1 MNLPL
6 QNAPAPITVD
16 NPSSQPVPAPS
27 VPVGPDADTVKPA
40 RLGLLILLIGFGGFV
55 LWALLAPLDSGVPAQ
70 GVVSVESQRKTVQ
83 HLSGGIVEKILVR
96 EGDEV
101 EAGQSLVILN
111 STQARANLG
120 IVRAQYLAARAMEN
134 RLMAEY
140 LNRDSIQ
147 FDADLLA
154 SKGDAQV
161 AEIMSIQATLFA
173 TRRAGQRK
181 EAAVLRESAAAL
193 EPQLQGLRELANE
206 GYVPRN
212 KMLDTERAHAEIR
225 LRILQQEQEYRK
237 QVETQLGD
245 AQKEASAQHDR
256 LIAARED
263 MVRTEI
269 KAPVA
274 GQVVGLAVHTTGG
287 IIAPGGHVLD
297 VVPRGEALIVEAQV
311 ATHLIDHVRIGIDAD
326 LRFSAFNQKT
336 TPVIQGKVVTVSAD
350 RLTDPATRMPYY
362 LARISVPPEE
372 MKKLGNSRVVPGMP
386 VEVIVKGESRTL
398 MNYLLKPL
406 TDRFASALKEF

>member
-1 MNLPL
+1 MKPQLKNITSPALIEGSGTRLP
-6 QNAPAPITVD
+6 PA
-16 NPSSQPVPAPS
+16 AAA
-27 VPVGPDADTVKPA
+27 GPDADPAKPA
-40 RLGLLILLIGFGGFV
+40 RLGLLILLIGFGGFL
-55 LWALLAPLDSGVPAQ
+55 LWALLAPLDSGVPAG
-70 GVVSVESQRKTVQ
+70 GVISVESQRKTVQ
-83 HLSGGIVEKILVR
+83 HLSGGIVEKIAVR

-101 EAGQSLVILN
+101 KAGQTLVVLN

-120 IVRAQYLAARAMEN
+120 IIRAQYLGARAVEN

-140 LNRDSIQ
+140 LNRESIQ
-147 FDADLLA
+147 FDKDLLEA
-154 SKGDAQV
+154 RRDPQV
-161 AEIMSIQATLFA
+161 AEILDVQAKLFA
-173 TRRAGQRK
+173 TRRASQHK

-193 EPQLQGLRELANE
+193 EPQLQGMRDLAKE

-237 QVETQLGD
+237 QVETQLGE

-256 LIAARED
+256 LLAAQEELA
-263 MVRTEI
+263 RTEI
-269 KAPVA
+269 KAPVD
-274 GQVVGLAVHTTGG
+274 GYVVALSVHTVGG
-287 IIAPGGHVLD
+287 IVAPGGHILD
-297 VVPRGEALIVEAQV
+297 LVPRGEPLIVEAQV
-311 ATHLIDHVRIGIDAD
+311 PVHLIDHVKVGIDAD

-336 TPVIQGKVVTVSAD
+336 TPVIQGKVSTVSAD

-362 LARISVPPEE
+362 LVRIAVSPEE
-372 MKKLGNSRVVPGMP
+372 MKKLGSHNHVVPGMP

-406 TDRFASALKEF
+406 ADRVATSLKEI

>member
-1 MNLPL
+1 MKPQLKNITSPVLIEGAGTRLP
-6 QNAPAPITVD
+6 PA
-16 NPSSQPVPAPS
+16 AAA
-27 VPVGPDADTVKPA
+27 GPDADPNKPA
-40 RLGLLILLIGFGGFV
+40 RLGLLILLIGFGGFL
-55 LWALLAPLDSGVPAQ
+55 LWALLAPLDSGVPAG
-70 GVVSVESQRKTVQ
+70 GVISVESQRKTVQ
-83 HLSGGIVEKILVR
+83 HLSGGIVEKIAVR

-101 EAGQSLVILN
+101 KAGQVLVVLN

-120 IVRAQYLAARAMEN
+120 IIRTQYLGARAVEN

-140 LNRDSIQ
+140 LNRESIQ
-147 FDADLLA
+147 FDKDLLEA
-154 SKGDAQV
+154 RRDPQV
-161 AEIMSIQATLFA
+161 AEILDVQATLFA
-173 TRRAGQRK
+173 TRRASQRK

-193 EPQLQGLRELANE
+193 EPQLQGMRDLARE

-256 LIAARED
+256 LMAAQEELA
-263 MVRTEI
+263 RTEI
-269 KAPVA
+269 KAPVD
-274 GQVVGLAVHTTGG
+274 GYVVALSIHTVGG
-287 IIAPGGHVLD
+287 IVAPGGHILD
-297 VVPRGEALIVEAQV
+297 LVPRGEPLIVEAQV
-311 ATHLIDHVRIGIDAD
+311 PVHLIDHVKVGIDAD

-336 TPVIQGKVVTVSAD
+336 TPVIQGKVSTVSAD

-362 LARISVPPEE
+362 LVRISVSPEE
-372 MKKLGNSRVVPGMP
+372 MKKLGHHNHVVPGMP

-406 TDRFASALKEF
+406 ADRVATSLKEI